1 MDMSDGNKWALR
13 LDLLK
18 TLKGA
23 VTLALDPSR
32 ADATPDIEDG
42 MIRLKA
48 MQVAIDYVKAQ
59 PEIAEIVQ
67 DRYLAPPPDM
77 AALAQLPAG
86 TLGRCFADY
95 IQATGFDPNYY
106 RPLPITDDTSYILTR
121 LRQTHD
127 LWHLVTGLGSS
138 VNGELGLQAF
148 CLAQVRIPLP
158 VLLIA
163 GGLLKTLLNAPEEL
177 GELLEQ
183 IAIGYRMGAKA
194 KPFLAQRWEDGW
206 ERPLQD
212 WRQELDIA
220 VVDRYVP
227 ELVQP
232 PVVL

>member
-1 MDMSDGNKWALR
+1 MSKSEFGI
-13 LDLLK
+13 
-18 TLKGA
+18 A
-23 VTLALDPSR
+23 V
-32 ADATPDIEDG
+32 
-42 MIRLKA
+42 
-48 MQVAIDYVKAQ
+48 
-59 PEIAEIVQ
+59 
-67 DRYLAPPPDM
+67 
-77 AALAQLPAG
+77 
-86 TLGRCFADY
+86 
-95 IQATGFDPNYY
+95 
-106 RPLPITDDTSYILTR
+106 
-121 LRQTHD
+121 
-127 LWHLVTGLGSS
+127 WHLVTGLGSS

-212 WRQELDIA
+212 WRRELDIA

-232 PVVL
+232 PVGL